1 MWDFLTSKSSC
12 YSCNA
17 FCLLLLCLAQL
28 LLASDYSLNV
38 CLNKYQYW
46 IIQSAELFIL
56 FAFLQQSTILL
67 VFVVLRSFDSSFRK
81 WARQL
86 FQQVLGLFS
95 VHQLCQSKG
104 TCSDFSACV
113 DCWGTNNSN
122 ICSLS
127 WSILLRLHDC
137 NGSLTKNTCAAAD
150 WALRRQP
157 YDLLEKLLLRSSRQI
172 FFAMLGSWIT
182 WWF

>member
-46 IIQSAELFIL
+46 IIQSAELFIF

-67 VFVVLRSFDSSFRK
+67 VFVVLRSFDSSFSKMSSSVSASFGVIFSSPVMSKQRHMQ
-81 WARQL
+81 RL
-86 FQQVLGLFS
+86 F
-95 VHQLCQSKG
+95 
-104 TCSDFSACV
+104 ACV

-137 NGSLTKNTCAAAD
+137 NGRLTKNTCAAAD

-157 YDLLEKLLLRSSRQI
+157 YDLLEKLLLRSSRRI
-172 FFAMLGSWIT
+172 FFATLGSWIT

>member
-104 TCSDFSACV
+104 TCSDFSHVWIVEEPIIQIYVLYLGQSC
-113 DCWGTNNSN
+113 
-122 ICSLS
+122 
-127 WSILLRLHDC
+127 
-137 NGSLTKNTCAAAD
+137 CAYTIATAD
-150 WALRRQP
+150 WPRTHAPQQTGRYGASHMICLRNYCWEVADKFSLQRWDP
-157 YDLLEKLLLRSSRQI
+157 E
-172 FFAMLGSWIT
+172 
-182 WWF
+182 

>member
-1 MWDFLTSKSSC
+1 ML
-12 YSCNA
+12 A

-122 ICSLS
+122 ICFF
-127 WSILLRLHDC
+127 ILVNPAAPTRL
-137 NGSLTKNTCAAAD
+137 
-150 WALRRQP
+150 Q
-157 YDLLEKLLLRSSRQI
+157 RQI
-172 FFAMLGSWIT
+172 DQEHMRRSRLGVTAPAIWFAWEIIAEK
-182 WWF
+182 